1 MSDNEKRRRS
11 DLNAGSEEAVSAG
24 AQPRRRVSTARRVP
38 FVRLTLF
45 YLGLIGVALLL
56 TRFVPLVREA
66 WIADPTVDVSN
77 GLSKTDMLR
86 SVQPLSQPAWGVL
99 LITIGALALSLPIAW
114 VYTYTRRLTYD
125 ASLVHSVIIL
135 PMVVSGIVV
144 IVKDSVALAFSLAGI
159 VAAVR
164 FRNTLKDPK
173 DAVYIFLAI
182 GIGLAAGVQ
191 SLDVAL
197 VISVVFNAVVLV
209 LWKYNIAAMYGETQR
224 DILAV
229 GDTQLMIARGLGE
242 RQAIARRVTREARDM
257 DVDGILLVHA
267 IDQEVAKQRVELTLG
282 RVAEDWRIAENF
294 RQSDGIQ
301 TFAVALRFKDDEND
315 PLELLADI
323 DERWPREIAAAEY
336 LPYKQPAVKENKDE
350 SK

>member
-11 DLNAGSEEAVSAG
+11 DLDPGSGEAVSAG
-24 AQPRRRVSTARRVP
+24 TQPRKRVSTARRVP
-38 FVRLTLF
+38 FVRLALF
-45 YLGLIGVALLL
+45 YLALVGIAALL

-66 WIADPTVDVSN
+66 WISDPTVDVSN
-77 GLSKTDMLR
+77 GLSRTDMLR
-86 SVQPLSQPAWGVL
+86 SVNPLSHPAWGVM
-99 LITIGALALSLPIAW
+99 LITIGALALSMPIAW
-114 VYTYTRRLTYD
+114 VYTFTRRLTYD

-197 VISVVFNAVVLV
+197 VISLVFNATVLV

-224 DILAV
+224 EILSI
-229 GDTQLMIARGLGE
+229 GDTHLMIARDRAE
-242 RQAIARRVTREARDM
+242 RQAIAARVARGARDM
-257 DVDGILLVHA
+257 KVDGILLVHA
-267 IDQEVAKQRVELTLG
+267 PDQDVAKQRVELTLG

-294 RQSDGIQ
+294 RQSDGIN
-301 TFAVALRFKDDEND
+301 TFAIALRFKDDEND

-323 DERWPREIAAAEY
+323 DERWPREVAAAEY
-336 LPYKQPAVKENKDE
+336 LPFKQQAVEEKKDE

>member
-1 MSDNEKRRRS
+1 
-11 DLNAGSEEAVSAG
+11 VSAET
-24 AQPRRRVSTARRVP
+24 QPRKRVSTARRVP
-38 FVRLTLF
+38 IIQLTLF
-45 YLGLIGVALLL
+45 YLVAIGVAALL
-56 TRFVPLVREA
+56 TRYVPLVREA
-66 WIADPTVDVSN
+66 WMANPSVDVAN
-77 GLSKTDMLR
+77 GLGKTDMLR
-86 SVQPLSQPAWGVL
+86 SVHPMSHPAWGVL

-114 VYTYTRRLTYD
+114 VYTFTRRLTYD

-197 VISVVFNAVVLV
+197 VISMVFNATVLV

-224 DILAV
+224 EILSI
-229 GDTQLMIARGLGE
+229 GDTHLMIARDREE
-242 RQAIARRVTREARDM
+242 RAAIAARVARGARDM
-257 DVDGILLVHA
+257 KVDGILLVHA
-267 IDQEVAKQRVELTLG
+267 PDQEVARQRVELTLG

-294 RQSDGIQ
+294 RQSDGIK
-301 TFAVALRFKDDEND
+301 TFAIALRFKDDEND

-323 DERWPREIAAAEY
+323 DERWPREVAAAEY
-336 LPYKQPAVKENKDE
+336 LPFKQQAVEEKKDE